1 MLIMIEY
8 INKKIKYMRRLFML
22 KIALCEDEQLQR
34 ETIKNYIDEIIRK
47 DDKNYELVE
56 FESGESLLNKYPK
69 GLDILFLDIQMGDI
83 NGMDTARK
91 IREFDENVE
100 IIFITGV
107 WEYIQEGYEVRA
119 YRYIIKP
126 VDFENFKKQLSLCIK
141 DIEKQ
146 KKATILVT
154 YKGESN
160 KVEVNSILYIETDN
174 RNTIIHTIDKSY
186 KSNMGINKLEKD
198 LEDKSFVRCHNSFLI
213 NLQHISKI
221 GQNSVNLGEFE
232 VLVSRH
238 KMKDLKL
245 KFTSFLGDKL

>member
-1 MLIMIEY
+1 
-8 INKKIKYMRRLFML
+8 ML

-119 YRYIIKP
+119 YRYLIKP
-126 VDFENFKKQLSLCIK
+126 VDFENFKTQLSLCIK

-146 KKATILVT
+146 KKSNILVT
-154 YKGESN
+154 YKSESN
-160 KVEVNSILYIETDN
+160 KVDINSILYIETDN

-245 KFTSFLGDKL
+245 KLTSFLGDKL